1 VDDPVTGP
9 EELPPTVRVFPL
21 GGAILLPRAVLPLNI
36 FEPRYLAMVRDAMA
50 GDRLIA
56 IVQPRGGGPDDR
68 PDLYEVAGLGRIT
81 QFSETGDG
89 RYLIA
94 LSGLARMRIVEELPV
109 TTPYRQVRADHA
121 PYLADW
127 HEPPPLPEVMR
138 ADLEAVLQRYLDA
151 QNLSADWEA
160 VQAANDESLVNTLA
174 AVCPFEA
181 AERQALLEAPDLA
194 QRTRTLTALMRFAA
208 DATGAPSE
216 GDPTVQ

>member
-1 VDDPVTGP
+1 MDSPVTGP
-9 EELPPTVRVFPL
+9 EELPPIVRVFPL
-21 GGAILLPRAVLPLNI
+21 SGAILLPRAILPLNI

-56 IVQPRGGGPDDR
+56 IVQPRGSGDR
-68 PDLYEVAGLGRIT
+68 PGLYEIAGLGRIT

-94 LSGLARMRIVEELPV
+94 LSGLSRMRIVEELPV

-121 PYLADW
+121 PFVADW
-127 HEPPPLPEVMR
+127 NEPPPLPEVMR

-160 VQAANDESLVNTLA
+160 VRAADDESLVNTLS
-174 AVCPFEA
+174 AVCPFEP

-194 QRTRTLTALMRFAA
+194 QRTRTLVSLMRFAA
-208 DATGAPSE
+208 DATGTL
-216 GDPTVQ
+216 GDGDTSVQ